1 MILKVAV
8 AVAILGTGLWWAN
21 GQWDWVADQ
30 SRPLVRALRLVGVVA
45 VAVLGYLAVLALL
58 RVPLKAMVTRQ
69 R

>member
-1 MILKVAV
+1 
-8 AVAILGTGLWWAN
+8 
-21 GQWDWVADQ
+21 
-30 SRPLVRALRLVGVVA
+30 LVRALRLVGVVA